1 MSACCLVITSACFE
15 GEPNMAIHA
24 GMVGCALC
32 LGEAGA
38 EAAAAEAHWW
48 QAGAQMGGA
57 SADLAVLFLFP
68 KMP

>member
-1 MSACCLVITSACFE
+1 
-15 GEPNMAIHA
+15 MAIHA
-24 GMVGCALC
+24 GMGGCALW
-32 LGEAGA
+32 GGGGGAG
-38 EAAAAEAHWW
+38 AAAAEAHWG